1 MNPKSKIDMNKTKL
15 YKNQVTKRTFKMTD
29 LGFSR
34 LSETAKKELKPVAAA
49 KKPNIITKR

>member
-1 MNPKSKIDMNKTKL
+1 MNKTKL